1 MPKLNKIQQKT
12 VDKAEAWGDGSYA
25 PLDPG
30 RYAGRLAKVESKQG
44 NAGEYWS
51 WEFEAIHDTEGNAKP
66 GRLWHTTSLSPKSAG
81 NLKATFDAFGY
92 STDSD
97 TDEMIGEWAV
107 LTVDIEIASQGKR
120 SGQRVNRVRGLSAF
134 DADEFDFDP
143 DDVPATPVRSQS
155 STDDDPE
162 F

>member
-1 MPKLNKIQQKT
+1 MPKLNKTQQKT
-12 VDKAEAWGDGSYA
+12 VDKAEAWGDGSFS

-30 RYAGRLAKVESKQG
+30 RYAARLSKVESRQG
-44 NAGEYWS
+44 PAGEYWS

-81 NLKATFDAFGY
+81 NLRATFDAFGY

-97 TDEMIGEWAV
+97 TDEMIGEWVTLA
-107 LTVDIEIASQGKR
+107 VDIEIAGQGKR
-120 SGQRVNRVRGLSAF
+120 AGQRVNRVRGLSEF
-134 DADEFDFDP
+134 EADEFDFDT
-143 DDVPATPVRSQS
+143 DDVPATVASATG
-155 STDDDPE
+155 STDDSG